1 LNYFQLVQDS
11 LTCLG
16 KLIRRS
22 SRPPWGASLAIA
34 LLSLAFP
41 LHGFTDDDLPDLNN
55 PVEGSISIESV
66 IQSAD
71 NSTGVF
77 TAVGSVQVVYPSKKI
92 TAKAQQVQFFSNEN
106 RLVLS
111 GDVDFLR
118 EGGHPLQSERV
129 IYLLDEDQ
137 VFAEDAQLS
146 LFFKKAFK
154 QPIQAK

>member
-1 LNYFQLVQDS
+1 MQDP
-11 LTCLG
+11 LLRFG

-22 SRPPWGASLAIA
+22 SRIPCGVSLAIA
-34 LLSLAFP
+34 LVSLTFP
-41 LHGFTDDDLPDLNN
+41 LPGSTDDDLPVLNN
-55 PVEGSISIESV
+55 SGKDSISIESV

-77 TAVGSVQVVYPSKKI
+77 TAVGSVQVVYSRRKI

-118 EGGHPLQSERV
+118 EGGHPLQGERV

-137 VFAEDAQLS
+137 VFAEDAQSS
-146 LFFKKAFK
+146 LFFRKASK
-154 QPIQAK
+154 QPIQSK